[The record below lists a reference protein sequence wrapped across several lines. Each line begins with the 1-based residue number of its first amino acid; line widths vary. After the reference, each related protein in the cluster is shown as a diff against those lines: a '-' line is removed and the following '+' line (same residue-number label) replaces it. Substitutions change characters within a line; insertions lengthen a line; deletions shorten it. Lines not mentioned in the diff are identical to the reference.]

1 MARNIKRGFNRFFV
15 VLTVMWVV
23 FCTVVFP
30 LNERHKATVQ
40 YDKDMVVC
48 YSDELG
54 NGKSALDTCLRDAE
68 AVWKTTLDEYTI
80 KNFYVGA
87 WQLILA
93 AIVALPLL
101 VYGIVRGVA
110 ATSVWVWKGFY
121 HGPTR

>member
-1 MARNIKRGFNRFFV
+1 MPRNIKRGFNRLFI
-15 VLTVMWVV
+15 VLAVMWAV

-30 LNERHKATVQ
+30 FTERRKATAQ

-48 YSDELG
+48 YSYELE

-80 KNFYVGA
+80 KNFYIGA
-87 WQLILA
+87 WQLIFA
-93 AIVALPLL
+93 AIVVLPLL

-110 ATSVWVWKGFY
+110 ATSVWVWKGY
-121 HGPTR
+121 STKS